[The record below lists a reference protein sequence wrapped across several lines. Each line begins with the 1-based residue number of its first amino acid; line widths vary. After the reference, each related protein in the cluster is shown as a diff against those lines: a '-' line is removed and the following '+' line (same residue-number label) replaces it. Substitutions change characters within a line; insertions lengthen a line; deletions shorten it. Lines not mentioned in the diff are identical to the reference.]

1 VPLVVY
7 NDAEIWGLRVYTIPL
22 EDFFY
27 SFSLIALTVLF
38 YRPLRRRW
46 VRAHG

>member
-7 NDAEIWGLRVYTIPL
+7 NDAEIWGARVYTIPV

-27 SFSLIALTVLF
+27 SFALLGLAILV
-38 YRPLRRRW
+38 YQPLRRRW
-46 VRAHG
+46 VRSSA